1 MGGEEVSWGRGV
13 GEGRGEE
20 WVQRRTAVGEGVAKN
35 RITVAA
41 SSMCQTQN
49 ACKDGLERGDAD
61 THRITVKMHTAK
73 FPKQEC

>member
-41 SSMCQTQN
+41 SSQCQKCMQRWS
-49 ACKDGLERGDAD
+49 GERG
-61 THRITVKMHTAK
+61 R
-73 FPKQEC
+73 